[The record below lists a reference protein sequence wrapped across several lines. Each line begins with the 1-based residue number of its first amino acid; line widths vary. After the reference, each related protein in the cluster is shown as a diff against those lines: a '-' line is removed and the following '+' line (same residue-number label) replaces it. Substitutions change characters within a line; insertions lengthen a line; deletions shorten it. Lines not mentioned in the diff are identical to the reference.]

1 MEELTIGDVAR
12 RAGIRTS
19 AIRYY
24 ESVGLLPT
32 PRRVNGHR
40 RYDPGIMQRLAM
52 LQLAQQAGFTVAEIG
67 TLLHG
72 FASDTPP
79 STRWKALAERKI
91 GEADGLIRRAQRM
104 KELLERGLQC
114 GCLRL
119 EDCLLL
125 NEAGKMS
132 QAAC

>member
-1 MEELTIGDVAR
+1 MEELTIGEVAR

-24 ESVGLLPT
+24 ESAGLLPT
-32 PRRVNGHR
+32 PRRVHGHR

-79 STRWKALAERKI
+79 SARWKALATRKI
-91 GEADGLIRRAQRM
+91 AEADALIRRAQRM
-104 KELLERGLQC
+104 KDVLVLGLQC
-114 GCLRL
+114 ECLRL
-119 EDCLLL
+119 EGCLLL
-125 NEAGKMS
+125 DKTGKGT
-132 QAAC
+132 